1 MFTDIHLLD
10 ATRLMTLG
18 QPVPYIFLAIPLLY
32 LFTLAPATCPSGP
45 PTDLLTSNKL
55 PSNKLLPPPNPRLDP
70 RLLLGILAGT
80 FVLAQSTLADT
91 LYLTASLIYSA
102 LSHHPL

>member
-18 QPVPYIFLAIPLLY
+18 QPLPSIFLAIPLLY
-32 LFTLAPATCPSGP
+32 LFTLAPATCPFGP
-45 PTDLLTSNKL
+45 PGDLLTSNKL
-55 PSNKLLPPPNPRLDP
+55 LTPANNPFLDP
-70 RLLLGILAGT
+70 RMLLGILAGT
-80 FVLAQSTLADT
+80 FVLAQSTVADM
-91 LYLTASLIYSA
+91 LYHTVGLIYSA

>member
-18 QPVPYIFLAIPLLY
+18 QPLPYIFLAIPLLY
-32 LFTLAPATCPSGP
+32 LFTLAPATCPFGP
-45 PTDLLTSNKL
+45 PGDLLTSNKL
-55 PSNKLLPPPNPRLDP
+55 LPPASNPRLDP
-70 RLLLGILAGT
+70 RMLLGILAGT
-80 FVLAQSTLADT
+80 FVLAQSTLADM
-91 LYLTASLIYSA
+91 LYLTAGLFYSA